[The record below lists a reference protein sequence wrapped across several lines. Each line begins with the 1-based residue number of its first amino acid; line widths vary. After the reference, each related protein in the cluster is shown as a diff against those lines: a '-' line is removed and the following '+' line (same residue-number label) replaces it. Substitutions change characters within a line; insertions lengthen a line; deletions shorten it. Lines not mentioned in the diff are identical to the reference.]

1 MTRRLLISLAVNLA
15 IVIILSVQG
24 VSLAIAVGI
33 GIGSGAAVSVL
44 MDSRKEQ
51 RPAWG
56 WAIVNGLALG
66 TCATVMISWL
76 R

>member
-15 IVIILSVQG
+15 IVIILSVLG
-24 VSLAIAVGI
+24 VSVAIAVGI
-33 GIGSGAAVSVL
+33 GIGSGAAVSML

-51 RPAWG
+51 RPVWG

-66 TCATVMISWL
+66 ISAMVLISWL